1 MASTRTS
8 RRSLLRGAVSATGTL
23 AATALLAA
31 CGGGELAATATKPAS
46 GATSAPGA
54 TLGAPAAVTSASGSG
69 SSVSGGASTP
79 LTGAGIGGA
88 QPTLAPTTAAGALMN
103 PATFQP
109 PKIKASKP
117 TTLSLW
123 HYNGFHV
130 DVQKY
135 IAEEYKKRFDPNVS
149 LEVTAYPGL
158 NEQRTAVKAA
168 IAAGSGTPDIIAVEP
183 GAYCVDV
190 YTSKGVTGFNQ
201 TFKDDPEFQKG
212 FWPNAISLLTVNG
225 ETVSVPL
232 VTNTVVVY
240 YNKKLFAQNN
250 AQVPE
255 TLDDLKKLAPIF
267 NGKGIAP
274 MVVTWG
280 QDRNAPVFPFY
291 TTVGGLQA
299 DKLMRDADLGKVPWN
314 GPELVEAAGIAESIM
329 RSDLII
335 KGAVGIKEPDAIS
348 VFSTGKAAMFW
359 GGQWLRTS
367 LRQALPP
374 DFDLGLFP
382 FPSVKSGGPK
392 PVLSSVGMT
401 LTVNSKGKNPE
412 LAYEMVKA
420 ITSAWGKIE
429 YSKALGI
436 SPNGPI
442 SADAIAYQLQSLK
455 DPLYPEFLK
464 LQPTGTTRVLFTPQV
479 EEATYQG
486 MQAMIAG
493 QKSAKQVMDDIESA
507 SKQAGE
513 RKFAVG

>member
-1 MASTRTS
+1 MASTGIS
-8 RRSLLRGAVSATGTL
+8 RRSLLRGAVSAAGAL
-23 AATALLAA
+23 AASAVLAA
-31 CGGGELAATATKPAS
+31 CGGGAAPAATVTKPVG
-46 GATSAPGA
+46 GATSAPATTTGA
-54 TLGAPAAVTSASGSG
+54 SAATSAPAG
-69 SSVSGGASTP
+69 SSAAGGASTP

-88 QPTLAPTTAAGALMN
+88 QPTLAPTTVGALTN

-130 DVQKY
+130 DVQKF

-212 FWPNAISLLTVNG
+212 FWPNALSLLTVNG

-291 TTVGGLQA
+291 TTAGGLQV
-299 DKLMRDADLGKVPWN
+299 DKLMRDADLGKAPWN
-314 GPELVEAAGIAESIM
+314 GPELMEAAGIAESIV

-374 DFDLGLFP
+374 DFDLGLFA

-412 LAYEMVKA
+412 IAYEMVKA
-420 ITSAWGKIE
+420 ITGAWGKIE

-442 SADAIAYQLQSLK
+442 SADAIAYQLQALK

-479 EEATYQG
+479 EEAMYQS

-493 QKSAKQVMDDIESA
+493 QKTAKQAMDDVESA